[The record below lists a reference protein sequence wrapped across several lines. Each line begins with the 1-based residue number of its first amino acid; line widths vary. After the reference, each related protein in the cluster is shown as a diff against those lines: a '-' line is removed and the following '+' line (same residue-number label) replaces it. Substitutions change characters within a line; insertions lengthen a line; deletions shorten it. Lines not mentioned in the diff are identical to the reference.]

1 MPTQIPAK
9 TCAGRAEPSG
19 APVNRYTARER
30 SFLAEAKIILV
41 HSLLAAAIIY
51 VVAFIIVWA
60 YT

>member
-9 TCAGRAEPSG
+9 TCVGRAEPSG
-19 APVNRYTARER
+19 ASQSRHAWR
-30 SFLAEAKIILV
+30 SFLAEAKIIVV

-60 YT
+60 YL

>member
-1 MPTQIPAK
+1 MPTQIPVK
-9 TCAGRAEPSG
+9 TGVGRGEPSD
-19 APVNRYTARER
+19 ASQSRYASRER
-30 SFLAEAKIILV
+30 SFLAEAKIILA